1 MWEIGGNVAF
11 GPPTVNQFRN
21 AHNLMRDFH
30 DEIPLYELA
39 GDLVALLNAW
49 QPPAEADLPALMTA
63 LAQKMA
69 DEKMWEQ
76 VCPSHVLM
84 LKGHSAIIK

>member
-1 MWEIGGNVAF
+1 MAF

-39 GDLVALLNAW
+39 GNLVALLNAW
-49 QPPAEADLPALMTA
+49 EPPAGADLPKLMVA

-69 DEKMWEQ
+69 NEKMWEQ
-76 VCPSHVLM
+76 VRNPSLDFIVC
-84 LKGHSAIIK
+84 I